1 MRCSRVLGAP
11 ILRVA
16 YWEAMFALT
25 VGVVLEEEDEL
36 ERCRAIWF
44 VREEI
49 LCVLLG
55 GANVAANENENTG
68 RLWDKAVES

>member
-1 MRCSRVLGAP
+1 
-11 ILRVA
+11 
-16 YWEAMFALT
+16 
-25 VGVVLEEEDEL
+25 
-36 ERCRAIWF
+36 

-55 GANVAANENENTG
+55 GASVAANENENAC

>member
-1 MRCSRVLGAP
+1 M
-11 ILRVA
+11 RVA

-25 VGVVLEEEDEL
+25 VGVVLEEEEEL

-49 LCVLLG
+49 LCVLLD
-55 GANVAANENENTG
+55 GASVAANKDAC